1 MKFRPTVI
9 FILFLCVYAAV
20 SARLYFVQV
29 YDNQDILPRSGAAEG
44 KTQSTSD
51 SSLENRGQI
60 FFTDRSGTNTSV
72 AIIKSYPAVFIS
84 PRDTENI
91 PAVASLMAELFGQDA
106 KALEV
111 KITEQKKAEKEN
123 LPVADRIS
131 DEAVR
136 RIQDA
141 KLKGINIREELDR
154 YYPFRELGSH
164 VVGFVDNARDSVD
177 PKGLYGIEKSYNEKL
192 AQGEDVYLTIDRGI
206 QNHAE
211 ALLEEVVT
219 NFHADTGTVIVMN
232 PKTGEI
238 LAMASKPD
246 FDPNEYGKSDM
257 KNYLNPAVQLQYE
270 PGSVIKPLTLSA
282 GIDTGTVTPSTTY
295 VDTGSVT
302 LNGLTIHNFRD
313 EIHGK
318 ITMQQMI
325 EQSINTGAIYAERLA
340 GNKNFYNYLTAF
352 GLSEKTGVELPGEIN
367 GNLRNLVRKDVRAI
381 DFATAAYG
389 QGISITPLE
398 LISAYA
404 AIANDGVLMRP
415 YIIKDTKPEVVRR
428 VIKSETA
435 KTISNILVS
444 AVEKNRVAVIPQYHI
459 AGKTGTA
466 FIADPKT
473 GKYDENAMAHSYLG
487 FAPASDPKFVILV
500 KVERPKN
507 AEAAGATAA
516 PVFKKLA
523 EFMLNYYHIPPD
535 NITPAKTQ

>member
-20 SARLYFVQV
+20 SVRLYFVQV
-29 YDNQDILPRSGAAEG
+29 DKNIIERGGAAE
-44 KTQSTSD
+44 KLLD

-91 PAVASLMAELFGQDA
+91 PAVASLIAELFGQDA
-106 KALEV
+106 KALEI
-111 KITEQKKAEKEN
+111 KITEQKKLGKEN
-123 LPVADRIS
+123 LPIADRIS
-131 DEAVR
+131 NEAVG

-164 VVGFVDNARDSVD
+164 VIGFFDNARDSVN

-211 ALLEEVVT
+211 ALLEEVVA

-246 FDPNEYGKSDM
+246 FDPNDYGKSDI

-282 GIDTGTVTPSTTY
+282 GIDMGTVTPNTTY
-295 VDTGSVT
+295 IDTGSVT

-318 ITMQQMI
+318 ITMQEMI
-325 EQSINTGAIYAERLA
+325 EKSINTGAIYAGRLV
-340 GNKNFYNYLTAF
+340 GNKNFYNYLSAY
-352 GLSEKTGVELPGEIN
+352 GLSEKTGIELPGEIN

-398 LISAYA
+398 LISAYGV
-404 AIANDGVLMRP
+404 IANDGVLMRP
-415 YIIKDTKPEVVRR
+415 FIVKDTKPEVVRR
-428 VIKSETA
+428 VLKPETA
-435 KTISNILVS
+435 KTISDILVS

-466 FIADPKT
+466 FITDPKT
-473 GKYDENAMAHSYLG
+473 GKYDENAMVHSYLG
-487 FAPASDPKFVILV
+487 FAPATDPKFVILV

-535 NITPAKTQ
+535 DVTPIKTQ